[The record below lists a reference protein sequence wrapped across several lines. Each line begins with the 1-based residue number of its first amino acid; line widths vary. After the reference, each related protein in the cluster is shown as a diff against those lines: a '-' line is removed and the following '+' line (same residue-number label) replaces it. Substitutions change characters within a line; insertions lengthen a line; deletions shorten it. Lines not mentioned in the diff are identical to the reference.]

1 MKVDI
6 IDHNVNLTMN
16 IFLIIA
22 NIINVIQNVPQIY
35 KTYKTKSTRDF
46 SGWFLLLRVMG
57 NSIWLGYAVEI
68 DSMLMLINSGVTI
81 IATSFIGKYKISEII
96 SDWKKKKPIYK
107 QLNNRIEYI
116 DNPPPDELMEELV

>member
-1 MKVDI
+1 MKFDI

-22 NIINVIQNVPQIY
+22 NVINVIQNVPQIY
-35 KTYKTKSTRDF
+35 KTYKSKSTRDF
-46 SGWFLLLRVMG
+46 SGWFLLLRAMG

-68 DSMLMLINSGVTI
+68 DSMLMLINSSITI
-81 IATSFIGKYKISEII
+81 IATSFIGQYKIKELI

-116 DNPPPDELMEELV
+116 DKPPPDELMEELV